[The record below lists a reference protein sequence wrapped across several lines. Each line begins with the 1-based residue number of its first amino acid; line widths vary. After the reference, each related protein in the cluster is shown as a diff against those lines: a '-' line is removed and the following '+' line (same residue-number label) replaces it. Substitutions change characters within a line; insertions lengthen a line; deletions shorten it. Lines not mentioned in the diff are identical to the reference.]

1 LKNGQKRSK
10 HNLQVITTPLH
21 QALSDRFGEHRVSLF
36 SIEDDS
42 MPLLMLDL
50 ELKSPVTILMTNG
63 LSNYQMPV
71 PEKMAGRE
79 YNELYFC
86 LPSYWNIEDLDH
98 PNKKWVF
105 SWIIRLANY
114 VQEKKTWFGH
124 GHTMPCG
131 KDMVSLSETMQQ
143 NHFFLS
149 DPVLLQDELSPI
161 QVGEKNVHFL
171 SVIPIFPDEMDY
183 KQGKG
188 TFKFEQ
194 KLRQHGVSEKLDD
207 YRGTILRSKW
217 RLFK

>member
-1 LKNGQKRSK
+1 M
-10 HNLQVITTPLH
+10 QVITTPLH

-98 PNKKWVF
+98 P
-105 SWIIRLANY
+105 
-114 VQEKKTWFGH
+114 
-124 GHTMPCG
+124 
-131 KDMVSLSETMQQ
+131 
-143 NHFFLS
+143 
-149 DPVLLQDELSPI
+149 
-161 QVGEKNVHFL
+161 
-171 SVIPIFPDEMDY
+171 
-183 KQGKG
+183 
-188 TFKFEQ
+188 
-194 KLRQHGVSEKLDD
+194 
-207 YRGTILRSKW
+207 
-217 RLFK
+217 

>member
-1 LKNGQKRSK
+1 
-10 HNLQVITTPLH
+10 
-21 QALSDRFGEHRVSLF
+21 
-36 SIEDDS
+36 
-42 MPLLMLDL
+42 
-50 ELKSPVTILMTNG
+50 
-63 LSNYQMPV
+63 
-71 PEKMAGRE
+71 
-79 YNELYFC
+79 
-86 LPSYWNIEDLDH
+86 
-98 PNKKWVF
+98 
-105 SWIIRLANY
+105 
-114 VQEKKTWFGH
+114 
-124 GHTMPCG
+124 
-131 KDMVSLSETMQQ
+131 MVSLSQTMQQ